1 MIFRSKKHFVPKQK
15 LSDVGKQDLYRYQS
29 WAEIWAIIG
38 IRFFFFKFR
47 LFQVSWVRHDDVSL
61 ISVGK
66 LKYIKDDRFKIIHED
81 NNIEWVLAIRSLKKS
96 DEG

>member
-1 MIFRSKKHFVPKQK
+1 M
-15 LSDVGKQDLYRYQS
+15 
-29 WAEIWAIIG
+29 
-38 IRFFFFKFR
+38 
-47 LFQVSWVRHDDVSL
+47 SL

-96 DEG
+96 DEVRAHHMFSRTLNFLFVIVFYEKKSLFNKSNSYIGIS